1 MKSLHKLLTLAGLAI
16 SLAAR
21 AADAPANPAAPAP
34 QLSPEA
40 EAAARAALEK
50 ARAQASNAGRAQ
62 TRVVP
67 TRITNATA
75 VQSNAIVNPAVGATP
90 VPGAVAG
97 AAAAPA
103 TTPAPGSPRPATAAA
118 APPAVPGTAARA
130 TTNVPGTARA
140 TTNLVTTTTNRT
152 VATPVIPVAPGT
164 PQPPAPGQRNV
175 AGATA
180 PPGGSA
186 ATAPAVAGAAT
197 ATATNRTREDEV
209 FPPGLIKFQE
219 ADLGQVLEI
228 YQELTGRTVLKPSSL
243 PASKITIRTQTELT
257 RAEAIQALDSI
268 LSMNGITMTPQG
280 SKFVKAVAAAEA
292 GQAGSQFN
300 DLPPEL
306 LPESGTYVTHVVQ
319 LTNAAPNDILPV
331 LQPFAKAPNSILTIP
346 STGMLV
352 LRDYA
357 ENVKRMLEMIAK
369 IDVVPQQEFESVVI
383 PIKYALAGDIAQVL
397 GSLTAGG
404 GSTTTVGGQRANT
417 GLSGVGGGGFGG
429 AGGFGGLGGSG
440 GYGQPGYNPNQRF
453 GLQGGV
459 TGGAGATGMGGV
471 GGLGGAG
478 GRNSF
483 QNRLQQIVNRAGT
496 GGGGGG
502 AGDIYVLGSTK
513 IIADERINALLVF
526 ANKADLITIS
536 NIIDKLDVVLAQ
548 VLIEAIVMEVS
559 LGDTLDYGF
568 SYLQTKPTT
577 AGDILLGGLGAVNN
591 IPLLRL
597 EDFTN
602 IGSAGNSGSTNG
614 AAGNL
619 PAGFS
624 YAARFMGFDAVARAF
639 AGDSRVKILQKP
651 RIQTSHAVEANL
663 FVGQTRP
670 YPTGTS
676 YGGYAGSY
684 STIQQLQIGVTL
696 SVLPLINAE
705 GLVVMDI
712 RQKSQDVGEEVAIA
726 NVGNVPSTIDREA
739 NAKVAVRDG
748 ETVMVGGMISSSK
761 TDTING
767 VPILKD
773 IPLIGALF
781 RTTRNLD
788 TRRELVIL
796 IRPTVLQTPEAAAAF
811 AKDQRSAL
819 PATSAAADEFE
830 ESERKLQEEEK
841 ARVERKNRKTYQKE
855 GFSK

>member
-1 MKSLHKLLTLAGLAI
+1 
-16 SLAAR
+16 
-21 AADAPANPAAPAP
+21 
-34 QLSPEA
+34 
-40 EAAARAALEK
+40 
-50 ARAQASNAGRAQ
+50 
-62 TRVVP
+62 
-67 TRITNATA
+67 
-75 VQSNAIVNPAVGATP
+75 
-90 VPGAVAG
+90 
-97 AAAAPA
+97 
-103 TTPAPGSPRPATAAA
+103 
-118 APPAVPGTAARA
+118 VPGTARTT

-140 TTNLVTTTTNRT
+140 TTNLATTVTNRT
-152 VATPVIPVAPGT
+152 VAVPVVPLAPGAV
-164 PQPPAPGQRNV
+164 QPPAPGQRNV

-186 ATAPAVAGAAT
+186 ATAPAVAGGAT
-197 ATATNRTREDEV
+197 TAGTTNRTREDEV

-280 SKFVKAVAAAEA
+280 AKFVKAVAAAEA
-292 GQAGSQFN
+292 GQTGSQFN

-319 LTNAAPNDILPV
+319 LTNASPNDILPV

-357 ENVKRMLEMIAK
+357 ENVKRMLEMVAK

-404 GSTTTVGGQRANT
+404 GSTTTVGGGRANT
-417 GLSGVGGGGFGG
+417 GLSGMGGGFGG
-429 AGGFGGLGGSG
+429 AGGGFGGVGGMGGLGGNT
-440 GYGQPGYNPNQRF
+440 GYPGQPGYNPNQRT
-453 GLQGGV
+453 GLQGGL
-459 TGGAGATGMGGV
+459 GGAGGA

-478 GRNSF
+478 GRGSF
-483 QNRLQQIVNRAGT
+483 QNRLQQIVNRAAT
-496 GGGGGG
+496 GQG
-502 AGDIYVLGSTK
+502 AGGDIFVLGSTK

-526 ANKADLITIS
+526 ASKSDLITIS

-568 SYLQTKPTT
+568 SYIQTKPTT
-577 AGDILLGGLGAVNN
+577 AGDILLGGVGAVNN
-591 IPLLRL
+591 VPLLRL
-597 EDFTN
+597 NDFTDFN
-602 IGSAGNSGSTNG
+602 SGNVSAGTNG
-614 AAGNL
+614 AGNL

-676 YGGYAGSY
+676 YGGYAGSF

-712 RQKSQDVGEEVAIA
+712 RQKIQDVGEEVAIA

-761 TDTING
+761 SDAKSG

-773 IPLIGALF
+773 IPILGALF

-811 AKDQRSAL
+811 AKDQRSSL

-830 ESERKLQEEEK
+830 ESERKLQEQEK
-841 ARVERKNRKTYQKE
+841 ARVEKKNRKTYQKE